1 MLERVRDRAPGE
13 GDRDTPGTAPADHT
27 ADGAPAPSRSAT
39 TAPGLHTTGM
49 GAALPHDSA
58 HLHVTGRATYT
69 DDLPALANEVHL
81 APVLATVAAGTI
93 RSIDT
98 TDATAMAGV
107 VGAWTAADVPGVNDT
122 APVYDRD
129 PLLAADT
136 ISFHGQVVAVVA
148 ATDLAIARRAARA
161 VVVDVEPTAP
171 SLDLAAAYERGDH
184 LRPTHTQ
191 QRGDADRAIAD
202 APHRLSGDLH
212 IGGQEHFYLE
222 GQVAR
227 VVPGED
233 GDLHVTSSTQNPTEM
248 QHLVARVLGLDMKS
262 VTVEVRRMGGG
273 FGGKETQSAQ
283 TAVLAALVARAT
295 GRPARMRL
303 RRHDDMVTTG
313 KRHDFLGKWEVGFDD
328 EGRILGLATD
338 LVGNAGHSVDLS
350 EGVVDRAQFHVDNC
364 YFAPDVRVT
373 GHTVATNTVSNT
385 AFRGF
390 GGPQGMLVAESVI
403 EAIARHRGLD
413 PLEVRR
419 RNRYSPPEAGDGRD
433 TTHYG
438 QQVTDNIIAEVMDE
452 VAVTADYEARR
463 AEIAA
468 FNATSPVLRRGIALT
483 PVKFGIAF
491 TVTHLNQ
498 AGALVHVYKDGS
510 IHLNHGGTEMG
521 QGLFVKVAQVV
532 ASELGVSVDR
542 VRISAARTD
551 KVPNTSP
558 TAASAGTDLNGM
570 AAQFAA
576 RELRHNITSWLA
588 ERDGVEAD
596 AITFADDVVTVD
608 GVALDF
614 ADVAHAAYMDRV
626 PLSATGHYATP
637 DIHYDRST
645 GSGHPFFYYAYGAA
659 VSEVVVDTLTGEM
672 RVLAADL
679 LHDVGRSINPAIDT
693 GQVEGGFVQGLGWLT
708 TEQLH
713 WADDGRPTVTGPS
726 TYKIPAIADTPARFN
741 VRLVPDS
748 VNLADVVYR
757 SKAVGEPPLMLA
769 ISAWCA
775 IKDAVASLADGR
787 VDPPLGAPAT
797 PEAIL
802 AACDALR

>member
-1 MLERVRDRAPGE
+1 MLDKVRDRAADVADG
-13 GDRDTPGTAPADHT
+13 DTPTTPPGRVSEA
-27 ADGAPAPSRSAT
+27 APSRTAAS
-39 TAPGLHTTGM
+39 APGLHTTGM

-69 DDLPALANEVHL
+69 DDLPPLANELHL

-98 TDATAMAGV
+98 TAATAMPGV

-136 ISFHGQVVAVVA
+136 VTFHGQVVAVVA
-148 ATDLAIARRAARA
+148 ATDLATARRAARA
-161 VVVDVEPTAP
+161 VVVDVDPTEP
-171 SLDLAAAYERGDH
+171 SLDLAAAFERGGH

-191 QRGDADRAIAD
+191 QRGDPDRAIAD

-227 VVPGED
+227 VIPGED
-233 GDLHVTSSTQNPTEM
+233 DDLHVTSSTQNPTEM
-248 QHLVARVLGLDMKS
+248 QHLVSTVLGLDMKS

-283 TAVLAALVARAT
+283 TAILAAMVARAT

-313 KRHDFLGKWEVGFDD
+313 KRHDFLGRWEVGFDD
-328 EGRILGLATD
+328 DGRILGLATD

-419 RNRYSPPEAGDGRD
+419 RNRYSRPEVGDGRD

-452 VAVTADYEARR
+452 VAVSADYDGRR

-468 FNATSPVLRRGIALT
+468 FNASSPVLRRGIALT

-491 TVTHLNQ
+491 TVTYLNQ

-532 ASELGVSVDR
+532 ASELGVGVDR

-576 RELRHNITSWLA
+576 RELRQNITAWLA
-588 ERDGVEAD
+588 ERDGVEPGS
-596 AITFADDVVTVD
+596 ITFADDVVTVD
-608 GVALDF
+608 GVELDF

-637 DIHYDRST
+637 DIHYDRAT

-659 VSEVVVDTLTGEM
+659 VSEVLVDTLTGEV

-679 LHDVGRSINPAIDT
+679 LHDVGRSINPAIDL

-726 TYKIPAIADTPARFN
+726 TYKIPAIADVPERFN
-741 VRLVPDS
+741 VQLVPDS

-787 VDPPLGAPAT
+787 IDPPLGAPAT

-802 AACDALR
+802 AACDAVR

>member
-1 MLERVRDRAPGE
+1 MRTVGA
-13 GDRDTPGTAPADHT
+13 GD
-27 ADGAPAPSRSAT
+27 S
-39 TAPGLHTTGM
+39 
-49 GAALPHDSA
+49 LPHDSA
-58 HLHVTGRATYT
+58 HKHVTGAAIYT
-69 DDLPALANEVHL
+69 DDERALDGELHL
-81 APVLATVAAGTI
+81 APVLADIARGTI
-93 RSIDT
+93 QAIDT
-98 TDATAMAGV
+98 TTARAVEGV
-107 VGAWTAADVPGVNDT
+107 VGVWTAADVPGRNDT
-122 APVYDRD
+122 APVFDAD
-129 PLLAADT
+129 PLMADERV
-136 ISFHGQVVAVVA
+136 SFFGQVVAVVA
-148 ATDLAIARRAARA
+148 AEDLDTARRAARL
-161 VVVDVEPTAP
+161 VEVDATAEDP
-171 SLDLAAAYERGDH
+171 SLDLATAFERGDH
-184 LRPTHTQ
+184 LRPPHRQ
-191 QRGDADRAIAD
+191 ERGDPD
-202 APHRLSGDLH
+202 AALSSAAHRLSGELVM
-212 IGGQEHFYLE
+212 GGQEHFYLE

-227 VVPGED
+227 AVPGED
-233 GDLHVTSSTQNPTEM
+233 GDLWLSSSTQNPTEM
-248 QHLVARVLGLDMKS
+248 QHLVARILDRDMKS
-262 VTVEVRRMGGG
+262 ITVEVRRMGGG

-283 TAVLAALVARAT
+283 AACLAALVADAT

-313 KRHDFLGKWEVGFDD
+313 KRHDFLGRWEVGFDD
-328 EGRILGLATD
+328 DGRITALVTD

-350 EGVVDRAQFHVDNC
+350 EGVVDRAMFHVDNC
-364 YFAPDVRVT
+364 YFLPAARVS

-390 GGPQGMLVAESVI
+390 GGPQGMLVGESVI

-419 RNRYSPPEAGDGRD
+419 RNFYAPVDRGDGRD

-438 QQVTDNIIAEVMDE
+438 QQVTDNIIAGLVEE
-452 VAVTADYEARR
+452 VATSADYDARR
-463 AEIAA
+463 DEIAA
-468 FNATSPVLRRGIALT
+468 SNAQSTVLRRGIALT

-491 TVTHLNQ
+491 TVRHLNQ

-532 ASELGVSVDR
+532 ASELGVDVAR
-542 VRISAARTD
+542 VRVSSARTD

-576 RELRHNITSWLA
+576 REIRGAITTWLA
-588 ERDGVEAD
+588 DRDDVD
-596 AITFADDVVTVD
+596 PDDVVFADDQVTV
-608 GVALDF
+608 GERTLPF
-614 ADVAHAAYMDRV
+614 ATVAHEAYMARV
-626 PLSATGHYATP
+626 PLSSTGHYATP
-637 DIHYDRST
+637 DIHYDRET

-672 RVLAADL
+672 KVVAADL
-679 LHDVGRSINPAIDT
+679 LHDVGRSINPAIDL
-693 GQVEGGFVQGLGWLT
+693 GQVEGGFVQGVGWLT

-726 TYKIPAIADTPARFN
+726 TYKIPAIGDPPEHFE

-769 ISAWCA
+769 ISVWCA
-775 IKDAVASLADGR
+775 IKDAIASLADGA
-787 VDPPLGAPAT
+787 VDPPLAAPAT

-802 AACDALR
+802 AACDAVRADGVN